1 MIFEPS
7 RSPVITRFL
16 TKVNLR
22 IKTYQETENVR
33 TTDLDVMVAVGGV
46 QEEETGYNTLT
57 YVILNYIFEVGH
69 VMCVG

>member
-1 MIFEPS
+1 M
-7 RSPVITRFL
+7 
-16 TKVNLR
+16 
-22 IKTYQETENVR
+22 NVR
-33 TTDLDVMVAVGGV
+33 ATDLDVMVAVGGV